1 MALSAIRSTSRRSES
16 PDRMDAVRSSWS
28 RSRRVTGWL
37 LGRSASSRVCPDDV
51 PVPRAAPM
59 VGPGR
64 DPGRRVGGHS
74 GRGYVAGVE
83 IDLLDGPRPRVA
95 QPWLARAFF
104 LR

>member
-1 MALSAIRSTSRRSES
+1 
-16 PDRMDAVRSSWS
+16 
-28 RSRRVTGWL
+28 
-37 LGRSASSRVCPDDV
+37 
-51 PVPRAAPM
+51 M

-74 GRGYVAGVE
+74 GRGCVAGVE

-104 LR
+104 LRFASLRFRFTDGFS